1 MKRTLLACC
10 TALLLSSSASAV
22 ADSAGADLTATITA
36 LDTRLFDAY
45 NRCDLDAFKDL
56 FVPDV
61 EFYHD
66 NGGLMTGRDAVV
78 ESTRKYICGK
88 VTRKLV
94 PGTLHIYPV
103 KDYGGIEEGEHVFCQ
118 AGSGKCEGVAK
129 FLMVWQ
135 HKEGQW
141 RMTRIVSYGHR
152 ELTAAE
158 QARLR

>member
-1 MKRTLLACC
+1 MKHTLLACC
-10 TALLLSSSASAV
+10 AALLLPATAL
-22 ADSAGADLTATITA
+22 ADGAGADLTATITA

-118 AGSGKCEGVAK
+118 TGSGKCEGVAK

>member
-10 TALLLSSSASAV
+10 TALLLSSSATAL
-22 ADSAGADLTATITA
+22 ADSAGPDLTTTITA

-118 AGSGKCEGVAK
+118 VSSGKCEGVAK